1 MQNALP
7 TPGTGCESVFGFA
20 VFNREQFSSIIYLE
34 SEFRIFAK
42 KRDVSTAIAISLRT
56 VSCLQIFV
64 GLCRTRLETGRQIE
78 KIKMRQR
85 KKKNLQRIKRKE
97 TQNASVYYGKH
108 ESGE

>member
-42 KRDVSTAIAISLRT
+42 KRDVSAAIAIFPALFICCALIISFDL
-56 VSCLQIFV
+56 
-64 GLCRTRLETGRQIE
+64 
-78 KIKMRQR
+78 
-85 KKKNLQRIKRKE
+85 
-97 TQNASVYYGKH
+97 
-108 ESGE
+108 